1 MIILR
6 NQKLYLASLHSDLD
20 RDVMI
25 PMVPN
30 DEASKRGLGKTKLP
44 RTTFYPSI
52 DLAISGLG
60 EGLTGKVVYIY
71 EPVGR
76 INPLSKTYPSPT
88 ENPFQETQEVWCLTT
103 TRLKL
108 VTKVRVNRKIK
119 DNILKQY
126 TPRLVTKSFPKWSW
140 SDLTRKRK
148 TSKVVW
154 VTDENKS
161 SITLKPEI
169 KFYKS
174 ISDAVKNLENKKVGK
189 EYYVYKPKDDSKL
202 EIIPTDKDELLYD
215 KPIKLFQKAKILI
228 TSNDSYKTC

>member
-1 MIILR
+1 MIVLR
-6 NQKLYLASLHSDLD
+6 NQKLYLASLYPDLD
-20 RDVMI
+20 RDVMT
-25 PMVPN
+25 PKVPN
-30 DEASKRGLGKTKLP
+30 DEITRRGLGRTKLP
-44 RTTFYPSI
+44 RITFYPSI
-52 DLAISGLG
+52 DLALSGLG

-76 INPLSKTYPSPT
+76 IDPLSKTYPNQA

-103 TRLKL
+103 TRLRL

-119 DNILKQY
+119 DNTLSQY

-140 SDLTRKRK
+140 SDLTRERK

-154 VTDENKS
+154 VSKENKS

-169 KFYKS
+169 KFYKN
-174 ISDAVKNLENKKVGK
+174 INEAVKNLEPKEVGK
-189 EYYVYKPKDDSKL
+189 TYYVYKPKDDSKL

-228 TSNDSYKTC
+228 TPDNSYKTC